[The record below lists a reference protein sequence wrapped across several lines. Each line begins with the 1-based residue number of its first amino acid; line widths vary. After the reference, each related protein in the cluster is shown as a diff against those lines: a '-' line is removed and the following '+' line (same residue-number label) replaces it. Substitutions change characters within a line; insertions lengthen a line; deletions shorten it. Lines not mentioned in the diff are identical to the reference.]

1 MNIAYNLDQV
11 NLQNVFFL
19 ESKKNIIMEGKF
31 TKIVYSDELISTSG
45 ISVIVPLHSDRTL
58 NKNQLKFQTNDA
70 SNVYITSR
78 LIEIE
83 QRIIEYYKNLT
94 HSNKTPVLIL
104 RDHIKNGCLK
114 IYRGNH
120 VETKTPGVYI
130 VKISGIWED
139 QYRIGLTYK
148 FLETLPII

>member
-1 MNIAYNLDQV
+1 MNIAYDLDQV

-19 ESKKNIIMEGKF
+19 DSKKNIVMEGKF

-45 ISVIVPLHSDRTL
+45 ISVIVPLRSDRTL
-58 NKNQLKFQTNDA
+58 NKNQLKFQTNDTT
-70 SNVYITSR
+70 NMRITSG
-78 LIEIE
+78 LIDIE
-83 QRIIEYYKNLT
+83 QQILDYYKSLT
-94 HSNKTPVLIL
+94 QSNKTPILIL
-104 RDHIKNGCLK
+104 RDHVKNGCLK
-114 IYRGNH
+114 IYRGH
-120 VETKTPGVYI
+120 HLEAKTPGVYI